1 MFYLFIFM
9 DSQNG
14 TKNKFKNQKKKKKAK
29 RKIDVIIPT
38 ETKYL
43 PFWTDAS

>member
-1 MFYLFIFM
+1 MVYLFIFM

-14 TKNKFKNQKKKKKAK
+14 TKNKFKNQKKKKGK

>member
-1 MFYLFIFM
+1 MVYLFIFI
-9 DSQNG
+9 DWQNH
-14 TKNKFKNQKKKKKAK
+14 TKNKFFYKKKKAK